1 LGSFPLADD
10 ANLLKRRA
18 RRRLVGAIALV
29 VLIVVVLPVILD
41 QQPRPVPQ
49 ALTVQ
54 IPGQDGGPFKTR
66 VLPPLKSPPVA
77 PQKGESTQAAK
88 DPSNRATQ
96 PEPEP
101 ASRSRVPKK
110 DSPGTVDKE
119 RAKTQVAEARRARAL
134 LNDEGF
140 VVPLGAFTNPDNAKQ
155 VQDRAASAGI
165 KSYSES
171 VKGQQG
177 EQTRVRA
184 GPFASRDA
192 AEKARDRLKSLGLE
206 VGQVAQR

>member
-1 LGSFPLADD
+1 MGSFPLADD

-29 VLIVVVLPVILD
+29 VLIIVVLPVVLD

-54 IPGQDGGPFKTR
+54 IPAQDGGPFKTR
-66 VLPPLKSPPVA
+66 VLPPLQSSA
-77 PQKGESTQAAK
+77 ATPQKSEATQAAK
-88 DPSNRATQ
+88 EASNRGTQ
-96 PEPEP
+96 AEPEP
-101 ASRSRVPKK
+101 ASRSRAPKK
-110 DSPGTVDKE
+110 ESARTVDNE
-119 RAKTQVAEARRARAL
+119 RAKTQVAEARRAQAL

-165 KSYSES
+165 KSYTES

>member
-18 RRRLVGAIALV
+18 RRRLIGAIALV
-29 VLIVVVLPVILD
+29 VLIVVVLPVVVD
-41 QQPRPVPQ
+41 QQPRSVLQP
-49 ALTVQ
+49 LTVQ
-54 IPGQDGGPFKTR
+54 IPSQDGGPFKTR
-66 VLPPLKSPPVA
+66 VLPPLQSPPVA
-77 PQKGESTQAAK
+77 PRKADSTQAAK
-88 DPSNRATQ
+88 DPSNKATQ
-96 PEPEP
+96 TVPES
-101 ASRSRVPKK
+101 ASRPRAPKK
-110 DSPGTVDKE
+110 ESARTADG
-119 RAKTQVAEARRARAL
+119 AKPRVAEARRAQAL

-155 VQDRAASAGI
+155 VQERAASAGV
-165 KSYSES
+165 KSYTEN

-184 GPFASRDA
+184 GPFASRGA
-192 AEKARDRLKSLGLE
+192 AEKARDKLKSLGLE

>member
-1 LGSFPLADD
+1 LADD

-18 RRRLVGAIALV
+18 RRRLVGAVALV

-41 QQPRPVPQ
+41 HQPRPVLQ
-49 ALTVQ
+49 ALSVQ
-54 IPGQDGGPFKTR
+54 IPSQDGGPFKTR
-66 VLPPLKSPPVA
+66 VLPPLQSAPVT
-77 PQKGESTQAAK
+77 PQKGESTRAAK
-88 DPSNRATQ
+88 DPSSRATQ
-96 PEPEP
+96 AEPEQ
-101 ASRSRVPKK
+101 ASRSRTPKK
-110 DSPGTVDKE
+110 EGARTADKE
-119 RAKTQVAEARRARAL
+119 RAKTQLAEARRARAL

-140 VVPLGAFTNPDNAKQ
+140 VVPLGAFTNVDNARQ

-165 KSYSES
+165 KSYTEN

>member
-1 LGSFPLADD
+1 LADD

-54 IPGQDGGPFKTR
+54 IPSQDGGPFKTR
-66 VLPPLKSPPVA
+66 VLPPLQSPPVA
-77 PQKGESTQAAK
+77 LQKGESTQAAK
-88 DPSNRATQ
+88 DPSNKAT
-96 PEPEP
+96 PAEPEP
-101 ASRSRVPKK
+101 ASRSRAPKK
-110 DSPGTVDKE
+110 ESAKTADKE
-119 RAKTQVAEARRARAL
+119 RAKTQVAEARRAQAL
-134 LNDEGF
+134 LNDVGF
-140 VVPLGAFTNPDNAKQ
+140 VVPLGAFTNPDNATQ
-155 VQDRAASAGI
+155 VRDRAASAGI
-165 KSYSES
+165 KSYIENF
-171 VKGQQG
+171 KGQQG

-192 AEKARDRLKSLGLE
+192 AEKARDKLKSLGLE
-206 VGQVAQR
+206 VGQVVQR

>member
-1 LGSFPLADD
+1 MADD

-41 QQPRPVPQ
+41 QQPRLVPQ

-54 IPGQDGGPFKTR
+54 IPAQDGGPFKTR
-66 VLPPLKSPPVA
+66 VLPPLQSPPA
-77 PQKGESTQAAK
+77 TPQKSESTQAAK
-88 DPSNRATQ
+88 DRAIQ
-96 PEPEP
+96 ADPEP
-101 ASRSRVPKK
+101 ASRSRAPKK
-110 DSPGTVDKE
+110 ESARTADKE
-119 RAKTQVAEARRARAL
+119 RAKTQVAEARRAQAL

-140 VVPLGAFTNPDNAKQ
+140 VVPLGTFTNPDNAKQ
-155 VQDRAASAGI
+155 VQDRADSAGI
-165 KSYSES
+165 KSYTEG
-171 VKGQQG
+171 VKSQQG

-192 AEKARDRLKSLGLE
+192 AERARDRLKSLGLE

>member
-1 LGSFPLADD
+1 LADD

-54 IPGQDGGPFKTR
+54 IPAQDGGPFKTR
-66 VLPPLKSPPVA
+66 VLPPLQSSPA
-77 PQKGESTQAAK
+77 TPQNSEATQAAK
-88 DPSNRATQ
+88 EASNRGTQ
-96 PEPEP
+96 CEPGP
-101 ASRSRVPKK
+101 ASRSRVRKK
-110 DSPGTVDKE
+110 ASARTVDKE
-119 RAKTQVAEARRARAL
+119 LANTRVGGARRAQL
-134 LNDEGF
+134 LMNDEGF

-165 KSYSES
+165 KSYTES

>member
-1 LGSFPLADD
+1 MADD

-54 IPGQDGGPFKTR
+54 IPSQDGAPFKTR
-66 VLPPLKSPPVA
+66 VLPPLQSPPVA
-77 PQKGESTQAAK
+77 LQKGESTQAAK
-88 DPSNRATQ
+88 DPSNKAT
-96 PEPEP
+96 PAEPEP
-101 ASRSRVPKK
+101 ASRSRAPKK
-110 DSPGTVDKE
+110 ESAKTADKE
-119 RAKTQVAEARRARAL
+119 RAKTQVTEARRAQAL
-134 LNDEGF
+134 LNDVGF
-140 VVPLGAFTNPDNAKQ
+140 VVPLGAFTNPDNATQ
-155 VQDRAASAGI
+155 VRDRAASAGI
-165 KSYSES
+165 KSYIENF
-171 VKGQQG
+171 KGQQG

-192 AEKARDRLKSLGLE
+192 AEKARDKLKSLGLE

>member
-1 LGSFPLADD
+1 MADD

-29 VLIVVVLPVILD
+29 VLVVVVLPVILD
-41 QQPRPVPQ
+41 QQHKSVPP

-54 IPGQDGGPFKTR
+54 IPGPDGGPFKTR
-66 VLPPLKSPPVA
+66 VLPPLQSPAA
-77 PQKGESTQAAK
+77 PLKGESTRAEK
-88 DPSNRATQ
+88 DPSDKAMQ
-96 PEPEP
+96 AAPEPP
-101 ASRSRVPKK
+101 SRPRAAKK
-110 DSPGTVDKE
+110 EAARSADKE
-119 RAKTQVAEARRARAL
+119 RAKTQLAEARRAQAL

-140 VVPLGAFTNPDNAKQ
+140 IVPLGAFTNPDNVKQ

-165 KSYSES
+165 KSYTES